1 MCYSACSSRYEP
13 RGGSRSSW
21 YFSPIANSCH
31 AVPLIGLALAAGV
44 PPDYATEAKAVA
56 RRPRNHVLAML
67 ILICLAV
74 MVLQPQLALWLVV
87 LFGLDAAGFVVSIL
101 TVAALALP
109 LAMTDSATPIRE
121 LPESRY

>member
-1 MCYSACSSRYEP
+1 VIVA
-13 RGGSRSSW
+13 GII
-21 YFSPIANSCH
+21 FALTPIIGLPTFF

-74 MVLQPQLALWLVV
+74 MVLQPQLALGWWCCSDSTPLV
-87 LFGLDAAGFVVSIL
+87 S
-101 TVAALALP
+101 
-109 LAMTDSATPIRE
+109 SSQS
-121 LPESRY
+121 SRSPR